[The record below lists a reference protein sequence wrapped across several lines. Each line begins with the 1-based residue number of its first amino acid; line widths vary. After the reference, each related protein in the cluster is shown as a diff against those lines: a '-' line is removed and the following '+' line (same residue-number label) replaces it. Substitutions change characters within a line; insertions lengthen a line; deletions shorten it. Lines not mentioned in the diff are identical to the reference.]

1 MCIEVVSYVHT
12 SVVDISSF
20 SSHLCMTTVNL
31 TAGQKT
37 LCKIMLFDWQ
47 LCSQVCPVFLFSNH
61 ETHFI

>member
-12 SVVDISSF
+12 SVVVIGSF
-20 SSHLCMTTVNL
+20 SSHLCMITVSL

-37 LCKIMLFDWQ
+37 CKIMLFDWH
-47 LCSQVCPVFLFSNH
+47 LCSEVCPVILFSNH